1 MNYYIINT
9 EVFNTIEKNN
19 VDFRLFSLDKT
30 KVLVSTTDTIN
41 NTIEEFANS
50 AEASSYTQ
58 INHVD
63 WAGNGYGIP
72 EWEIQEM
79 TYIPEI
85 DD

>member
-41 NTIEEFANS
+41 NPIEEFANS
-50 AEASSYTQ
+50 ADVSSYTQ
-58 INHVD
+58 TNHVD
-63 WAGNGYGIP
+63 WTSNGYGIP

-79 TYIPEI
+79 TYIPEL